1 MEKYVLGFDIGTT
14 GTRAMIFDR
23 KSQEM
28 ASAYSEFPQYF
39 PQDGWVEHDAQEI
52 YDITLKMA
60 AEALKKG
67 NIKPE
72 QIASIGIANQRE
84 TTVIWDKKT
93 GIPACRAIVWQDRR
107 TLPICERLKALDGE
121 NFVRRTGMILV
132 PNDAATKIAWLME
145 NREEIRHGLEEGDLI
160 YGTIDTWMVWKLT
173 EGKVHITEPS
183 NNSVT
188 LLQNAETLDYDAEI
202 LKVLNIPRHIL
213 PEIRKSSEIYGYT
226 EPAQF
231 FGASVPIGGIL
242 GDQQAAAIG
251 QGCLKPGT
259 AKNTYGTGSFIVM
272 NTGDRYIAPSDG
284 IFSPVIYTKD
294 DLVSY
299 GLEGMADVSG
309 AVIQWLRD
317 GIGMI
322 QSAEEAEKLAL
333 QAESN
338 MGVYFVPAFVGLGA
352 PYYDSYAR
360 GTIIGL
366 SRGADKRH
374 VARAALESM
383 AFQVRDSF
391 EMLERKSG
399 MKLTRLRADGGGA
412 KSDFMLQFQ
421 ADILGVPVE
430 RPEITETTCLGGVYM
445 AGLAAGYWDSIDQ
458 VAEFW
463 RVEKSFEPTITDT
476 QRQDQIAMWKKAIER
491 AGGWLK

>member
-1 MEKYVLGFDIGTT
+1 MEKYILGFDIGTT
-14 GTRAMIFDR
+14 GTRAMIFNR
-23 KSQEM
+23 ESKEM
-28 ASAYSEFPQYF
+28 ASAYSEFTQYF
-39 PQDGWVEHDAQEI
+39 PQDGWVEHDALEI
-52 YDITLKMA
+52 YGVTLKMA
-60 AEALKKG
+60 AAALKKG
-67 NIKPE
+67 NIKPG
-72 QIASIGIANQRE
+72 QIAAIGIANQRE
-84 TTVIWDKKT
+84 TTVIWDKET

-107 TLPICERLKALDGE
+107 TLPICERLEALDGD
-121 NFVRRTGMILV
+121 NFVRRTGMVIV

-145 NREEIRHGLEEGDLI
+145 NQEEIRHGLEEGNLI

-173 EGKVHITEPS
+173 GGKAHVTEPS

-188 LLQNAETLDYDAEI
+188 LLQNAEKLEYDEGV
-202 LKVLNIPRHIL
+202 LKALNIPRHIL
-213 PEIRKSSEIYGYT
+213 PEIRKSSEVYGYT
-226 EPAQF
+226 EPGQF
-231 FGASVPIGGIL
+231 FGASVPISGIL

-272 NTGDRYIAPSDG
+272 NTGSRYIAPSDG
-284 IFSPVIYTKD
+284 IFSPVIYTKG
-294 DLVSY
+294 DLVNY

-309 AVIQWLRD
+309 AVVQWLRD

-322 QSAEEAEKLAL
+322 QNADEAEKLAL

-360 GTIIGL
+360 GAIIGL

-374 VARAALESM
+374 IARAALESM
-383 AFQVRDSF
+383 AFQVRDAF
-391 EMLERKSG
+391 EMMEKKSG
-399 MKLTRLRADGGGA
+399 MELTRLRADGGGA

-445 AGLAAGYWDSIDQ
+445 AGLAVGYWDSIDE
-458 VAEFW
+458 VSEFW
-463 RVEKSFEPTITDT
+463 RVEKSFEPTMASG
-476 QRQDQIAMWKKAIER
+476 QRQDQITMWNKAIER
-491 AGGWLK
+491 ASGWLK